1 MSIKKKMKKQP
12 VFWLIFGQET
22 SLRFHIA
29 GEIYTLVRFPWQ
41 TIKKLSRKL
50 TGRSAHIRIGKS
62 IMGVPVDMFWAFVDG
77 DYYEKNV
84 SHWLTKIL
92 VCSKNKV
99 FYDIGANYGYYC
111 LKLAGSANHI
121 YAFEPISQTNN
132 ILLKNILSN
141 NLNNI
146 SVYKLGLSDTKRS
159 MEMNVYSSSGNNS
172 LFSGTLPKY
181 SSAKLIG
188 REVIELVTLDSL
200 FQDERLRPPD
210 LIKIDIE
217 GGELY
222 ALKGAREIIKKY
234 QPALLLECWE
244 PLLKAAGYSQNELLT
259 ELKRYNYIIYGLP
272 EDVTDLNVYPLT
284 QFDVIEIA
292 HIIALPESMEDL
304 TVYTELRE

>member
-1 MSIKKKMKKQP
+1 MSIIKKMKKQP

-22 SLRFHIA
+22 SLRFYIT
-29 GEIYTLVRFPWQ
+29 GEIYHQVRFLWQ

-50 TGRSAHIRIGKS
+50 TGRNAHVRIGKS
-62 IMGVPVDMFWAFVDG
+62 IMEVPDDMFWAFVDG

-92 VCSKNKV
+92 LCSKNRV

-111 LKLAGSANHI
+111 LKLADSARHI

-132 ILLKNILSN
+132 ILFKNILRN

-146 SVYKLGLSDTKRS
+146 SVYKLGLSDTRSS

-172 LFSGTLPKY
+172 LFSRDLPKY
-181 SSAKLIG
+181 SSIRLIG
-188 REVIELVTLDSL
+188 REVIDLVTLDSL
-200 FQDERLRPPD
+200 FQDERLSPPD

-222 ALKGAREIIKKY
+222 ALKGASEIIKKY
-234 QPALLLECWE
+234 QPALLLEYSE
-244 PLLKAAGYSQNELLT
+244 PLLKAAGYTKNDLLT
-259 ELKRYNYIIYGLP
+259 ELKRYNYIIYGLS

-284 QFDVIEIA
+284 QSDNIEIA
-292 HIIALPESMEDL
+292 HIITLPKGMEDV
-304 TVYTELRE
+304 TVPYR